1 MRIMRYIDWNIKCF
15 CKIENIINLLDK
27 KIQKQDC
34 IVALQEVMPE
44 KADAL
49 RAHFANDFT
58 IVYSLAYRH
67 PDPEFDTDNRRLGVM
82 FLVSKDIIVK
92 ESGVF
97 ERCLFPERTLYV
109 TLLREDNI
117 VKVVTLHSIT
127 GVSFKM
133 GKAVQFRSF
142 AEGMRDYKPDIVSLD
157 TNEPKVDHY
166 DSEHMEFFDQGDKG
180 KGAGLFFNEIKK
192 QDLKDSYVENY
203 NSNVYVQGE
212 PLTTSHIINGS
223 QHRRYDFVF
232 VKNDM
237 KVMSVDYLYDE
248 AVAASSDHAMIVVEV
263 KK

>member
-1 MRIMRYIDWNIKCF
+1 
-15 CKIENIINLLDK
+15 
-27 KIQKQDC
+27 
-34 IVALQEVMPE
+34 
-44 KADAL
+44 
-49 RAHFANDFT
+49 
-58 IVYSLAYRH
+58 
-67 PDPEFDTDNRRLGVM
+67 
-82 FLVSKDIIVK
+82 
-92 ESGVF
+92 
-97 ERCLFPERTLYV
+97 
-109 TLLREDNI
+109 
-117 VKVVTLHSIT
+117 
-127 GVSFKM
+127 M

-157 TNEPKVDHY
+157 ANEPKVDHY